1 MPKYLLMVKEMRI
14 LYNSKNEY
22 YKVPFG
28 CLRQDELCTLH
39 IKIPISCQT
48 ESVRLC
54 ISSESGFNMTVPF
67 SFESTDGDYE
77 VYVTKFSLFACDLYF
92 YYFNITTKNESF
104 DLFKQG
110 DDTNIAVGDLWQLTC
125 FDKNYDTPKDFKGKV
140 MYQIFPDRFAKSGEV
155 DSKGKLM
162 PYELHKNVND
172 TPIYLPNANGRI
184 TNSDFFGGNLMG
196 ITEKLPYL
204 KSMGVGIIYLNPIF
218 MAYSNHRY
226 DTADYKKIDPLLGTE
241 EDFKAL
247 CEKAHKLD
255 IKIILDGVFSH
266 TGSNSIYFDAQ
277 GIFGNGA
284 ASNPDSPYREWFQFD
299 KYPHSYTS
307 WWGIDTLP
315 CVNELNQS
323 YMNYIIHAEDSVICH
338 WLKLGADGFRLDV
351 ADELPDEFIA
361 AFHKK
366 LKEVNPNAILLGEV
380 WEDASNKI
388 SYSKRRK
395 YFSNTELDSVMNY
408 PFKEAI
414 MEFVIGKIT
423 GKVFADRI
431 MTIVENYPRPVL
443 DCLMNLLSTHDTP
456 RIITAL
462 SGKGEGMSKTE
473 KANFRLFGTELDRA
487 MSLTKVSALLQFT
500 LPGNPSIYYGDE
512 IGMEGFEDP
521 LNRCFYQWETP
532 NTCLQN
538 FYKELAFLKNENEAI
553 KYGDIVFQEVGDNFI
568 KYARKSQNK
577 IVYIAVSLGDKLEHS
592 GKLLLEVSA
601 DNIYAMVYE

>member
-1 MPKYLLMVKEMRI
+1 MPEYLLMVKEMRI
-14 LYNSKNEY
+14 LFNSKNEY

-39 IKIPISCQT
+39 IKIPNSCQT
-48 ESVRLC
+48 ESVLLC
-54 ISSESGFNMTVPF
+54 IRSESGFNMTVPF
-67 SFESTDGDYE
+67 SLESTDGDYE
-77 VYVTKFSLFACDLYF
+77 VYVTQFSLFACDLYF

-125 FDKNYDTPKDFKGKV
+125 FDKNYDTPYDFKGKV
-140 MYQIFPDRFAKSGEV
+140 MYQIFPDRFAKCGEI
-155 DSKGKLM
+155 DPKGKLM
-162 PYELHKNVND
+162 PYELHEDVND

-226 DTADYKKIDPLLGTE
+226 DTADYKKIDPLLGTA
-241 EDFKAL
+241 EDFKVL

-266 TGSNSIYFDAQ
+266 TGSNSIYFDAE
-277 GIFGNGA
+277 GIFGDGA
-284 ASNPDSPYREWFQFD
+284 VSNPDSPYREWFQFD

-366 LKEVNPNAILLGEV
+366 LKEINPNAILMGEV

-414 MEFVIGKIT
+414 MGFVTDKIT
-423 GKVFADRI
+423 GKAFADRI
-431 MTIVENYPRPVL
+431 MTIAENYPRPVL

-462 SGKGEGMSKTE
+462 SGKGKGMSKTE
-473 KANFRLFGTELDRA
+473 KANFKLSGEELDRA
-487 MSLTKVSALLQFT
+487 LTLTKVSALLQFT

-521 LNRCFYQWETP
+521 LNRCFYQWKDQ

-538 FYKELAFLKNENEAI
+538 FYRELAFIKNENEAI
-553 KYGDIVFQEVGDNFI
+553 KYGDIIFQEAGDNFI

-577 IVYIAVSLGDKLEHS
+577 IVYIAVSLGNKIEHS
-592 GKLLLEVSA
+592 GKPLLEVSA
-601 DNIYAMVYE
+601 DNIYAMIYE

>member
-1 MPKYLLMVKEMRI
+1 MRI

-54 ISSESGFNMTVPF
+54 ISSESGFSMTVPF
-67 SFESTDGDYE
+67 RLESTDNDYE
-77 VYVTKFSLFACDLYF
+77 VYVTNFSLFACDLYF
-92 YYFNITTKNESF
+92 YYFNITTKNGSF
-104 DLFKQG
+104 DLFKQA
-110 DDTNIAVGDLWQLTC
+110 DDTNIAVGDLWQITC
-125 FDKNYDTPKDFKGKV
+125 FDKNYDTPCDFKGRV
-140 MYQIFPDRFAKSGEV
+140 MYQIFPDRFAKFGEV
-155 DSKGKLM
+155 DPKGKLM
-162 PYELHKNVND
+162 PYELHNDVND
-172 TPIYLPNANGRI
+172 TPVYLPNASGRI
-184 TNSDFFGGNLMG
+184 TNCDFFGGNLKG
-196 ITEKLPYL
+196 ISEKLPYL
-204 KSMGVGIIYLNPIF
+204 KNMGVGIIYLNPIF

-241 EDFKAL
+241 EDFKVL

-266 TGSNSIYFDAQ
+266 TGSNSIYFDAEDV
-277 GIFGNGA
+277 FGNGA
-284 ASNPDSPYREWFQFD
+284 VSNPDSPYREWFQFD
-299 KYPHSYTS
+299 NYPHSYTS

-323 YMNYIIHAEDSVICH
+323 YMDYIIHSEDSVICH

-351 ADELPDEFIA
+351 ADELPDEFIE

-366 LKEVNPNAILLGEV
+366 LIEVKPDAILLGEV

-414 MEFVIGKIT
+414 IGFVTGKIT
-423 GKVFADRI
+423 GRDFSDRI

-462 SGKGEGMSKTE
+462 SGKGEGMNKTE
-473 KANFRLFGTELDRA
+473 KANFRLSGTELDRA
-487 MSLTKVSALLQFT
+487 LSLAKVAALLQFT

-521 LNRCFYQWETP
+521 LNRAFYQWDNQ
-532 NTCLQN
+532 NTSLKE
-538 FYKELAFLKNENEAI
+538 FYQKLAHLKNNNQAV
-553 KYGDIVFQEVGDNFI
+553 KLGDIVFEESENDLI
-568 KYARKSQNK
+568 KYFRKFDNEK
-577 IVYIAVSLGDKLEHS
+577 VTVVVSRS
-592 GKLLLEVSA
+592 GRVKAEGTVLIEITS
-601 DNIYAMVYE
+601 DDIYAVIYR

>member
-1 MPKYLLMVKEMRI
+1 MPEYLLMVKEMRI

-22 YKVPFG
+22 YKNPFG
-28 CLRQDELCTLH
+28 CLRQDELCTLR

-54 ISSESGFNMTVPF
+54 IKSESGFNMTVPF
-67 SFESTDGDYE
+67 AHESADCDYE
-77 VYVTKFSLFACDLYF
+77 VYSTRFSLFACDLYF

-110 DDTNIAVGDLWQLTC
+110 DDTNIGEGDLWQITC
-125 FDKNYDTPKDFKGKV
+125 FDKHYDTPGDFKGRV
-140 MYQIFPDRFAKSGEV
+140 MYQIFPDRFAKSG
-155 DSKGKLM
+155 DCDLKGKLM
-162 PYELHKNVND
+162 PYELHKDMND
-172 TPIYLPNANGRI
+172 TPVYLPNANGRI
-184 TNSDFFGGNLMG
+184 TNSDFFGGNLKG
-196 ITEKLPYL
+196 ICEKLSYL

-241 EDFKAL
+241 EDFKVL

-266 TGSNSIYFDAQ
+266 TGSNSVYFDSE

-284 ASNPDSPYREWFQFD
+284 VTKADSPYREWFQFEE
-299 KYPHSYTS
+299 YPHTYTS

-315 CVNELNQS
+315 CVNELNKS
-323 YMNYIIHAEDSVICH
+323 YMDYIIYDEDSVICH
-338 WLKLGADGFRLDV
+338 WMKLGADGFRLDV

-361 AFHKK
+361 AFYKK
-366 LKEVNPNAILLGEV
+366 LKEVKSDAILLGEV

-395 YFSNTELDSVMNY
+395 YFSDTELDSVMNY

-414 MEFVIGKIT
+414 LGFVTGKIS
-423 GKVFADRI
+423 GRNFADTI
-431 MTIVENYPRPVL
+431 MTIAENYPRPVL

-462 SGKGEGMSKTE
+462 SGKGEGMNKTE
-473 KANFRLFGTELDRA
+473 KANFRLSGPELDRA
-487 MSLTKVSALLQFT
+487 LSLTKVAALLQFT
-500 LPGNPSIYYGDE
+500 LPGNPSVYYGDE

-521 LNRCFYQWETP
+521 LNRCFYQWENP

-538 FYKELAFLKNENEAI
+538 FYRELAFLKNENEAI
-553 KYGDIVFQEVGDNFI
+553 KYGDIVFREVRDDFI
-568 KYARKSQNK
+568 KYARRSKNK
-577 IVYIAVSLGDKLEHS
+577 TVYVVVSLGNRFEHEN
-592 GKLLLEVSA
+592 KTLLEVLA
-601 DNIYAMVYE
+601 DDIYAVVYE

>member
-1 MPKYLLMVKEMRI
+1 MRI

-22 YKVPFG
+22 YKAPFG
-28 CLRQDELCTLH
+28 CLRQDELCTLR

-48 ESVRLC
+48 ESVSLC
-54 ISSESGFNMTVPF
+54 INSESGFKMTVPF
-67 SFESTDGDYE
+67 SLDSLDGEYE
-77 VYVTKFSLFACDLYF
+77 IYITKFSLFACDLYF

-104 DLFKQG
+104 DLYKQG

-125 FDKNYDTPKDFKGKV
+125 FDKNYDTPNDFKGRV
-140 MYQIFPDRFAKSGEV
+140 MYQIFPDRFAKYGEV
-155 DSKGKLM
+155 DPKGKLM
-162 PYELHKNVND
+162 PYELHKDEHD
-172 TPIYLPNANGRI
+172 TPVYWPDKNGRI
-184 TNSDFFGGNLMG
+184 TNSDFFGGNLRG
-196 ITEKLPYL
+196 IIEKLPYL

-241 EDFKAL
+241 NDFKTL
-247 CEKAHKLD
+247 CEKAHMLD
-255 IKIILDGVFSH
+255 IRIILDGVFSH
-266 TGSNSIYFDAQ
+266 TGSNSIYFDAE

-284 ASNPDSPYREWFQFD
+284 VSNPDSPYREWFQFD
-299 KYPHSYTS
+299 EYPNRYSS

-323 YMNYIIHAEDSVICH
+323 YMDYIIHAEDSVICH

-366 LKEVNPNAILLGEV
+366 LKEVNPDAILLGEV

-388 SYSKRRK
+388 SYNRRRK

-414 MEFVIGKIT
+414 LGFVTGKIT
-423 GKVFADRI
+423 GKAFADSI
-431 MTIVENYPRPVL
+431 MTIVENYPRPVI

-462 SGKGEGMSKTE
+462 SGKGEGMSKSE
-473 KANFRLFGTELDRA
+473 KAKFRLSGEELDRA
-487 MSLTKVSALLQFT
+487 LSLSKVSALLQFT

-521 LNRCFYQWETP
+521 LNRCFYQWE
-532 NTCLQN
+532 NQNIYLQN
-538 FYKELAFLKNENEAI
+538 FYKELAFLKNENKAI
-553 KYGDIVFQEVGDNFI
+553 KCGDIFFQETEDNYI
-568 KYARKSQNK
+568 KYARKSQNE
-577 IVYIAVSLGDKLEHS
+577 IVYIEVSRGDKPEHS
-592 GKLLLEVSA
+592 GKTLFEVSA
-601 DNIYAMVYE
+601 DNIYARIYA